1 MRRRIGERRH
11 THTKIMTCL
20 VLFLAA
26 IIFGITI
33 FLHPYEGSRIPTDD
47 NVVGINWRAGLFD
60 AMYYLRPNEDFILE
74 ATQMLEENGFV
85 VDSFFGEQV
94 TAKLLLA
101 LPANYN
107 LLILRLHSALA
118 ENGKLYF
125 FSGEAYSQY
134 GYYYE
139 QLSEL
144 VSKGNIPNASS
155 YFSVALD
162 ALAINKKESLN
173 NSVIVA
179 MGCHT
184 LCDDFS
190 LESLKKSVDIE
201 VYVGWDSGVD
211 LSRSD
216 QSVLYFLGD
225 FVEKGV
231 TLKKAVETTMTKIGQ
246 DPKYGSILGYFPES
260 KGNSTIT
267 DLIHNDASSASEL
280 HSQFFVF
287 AFTPKC
293 TGSAVMMCQRRTKEH
308 HYPLFLTFS

>member
-144 VSKGNIPNASS
+144 VSKGNIPTHR
-155 YFSVALD
+155 
-162 ALAINKKESLN
+162 LN
-173 NSVIVA
+173 
-179 MGCHT
+179 
-184 LCDDFS
+184 
-190 LESLKKSVDIE
+190 
-201 VYVGWDSGVD
+201 
-211 LSRSD
+211 
-216 QSVLYFLGD
+216 
-225 FVEKGV
+225 
-231 TLKKAVETTMTKIGQ
+231 
-246 DPKYGSILGYFPES
+246 
-260 KGNSTIT
+260 
-267 DLIHNDASSASEL
+267 
-280 HSQFFVF
+280 
-287 AFTPKC
+287 
-293 TGSAVMMCQRRTKEH
+293 
-308 HYPLFLTFS
+308 